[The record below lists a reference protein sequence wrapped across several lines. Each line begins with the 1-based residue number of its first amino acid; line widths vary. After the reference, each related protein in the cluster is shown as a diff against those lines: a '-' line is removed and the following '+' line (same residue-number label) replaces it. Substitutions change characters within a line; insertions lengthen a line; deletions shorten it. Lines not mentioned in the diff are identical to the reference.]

1 MVVDKA
7 VRKVKKDVG
16 NVLGVISIFAEILG
30 KVEGETQWR
39 GGTVG
44 ET

>member
-1 MVVDKA
+1 MVETGVQ
-7 VRKVKKDVG
+7 KVKKDVG
-16 NVLGVISIFAEILG
+16 NVLRVISNFAEILG